1 MAGFLKKLVGGVNKA
16 VGAIA
21 GIGAKILPAPIGTA
35 AKAVQGIS
43 GFASKILDGGKK
55 PASATASVGAAAK
68 AAASAVLPSAAPSTA
83 AAGIPPI
90 TIGEKKS
97 WFMENIAWV
106 IPTGLAF
113 LGGLIWLIIP
123 KRKR

>member
-1 MAGFLKKLVGGVNKA
+1 MAGFFKKLIAGANKA
-16 VGAIA
+16 VGALA

-35 AKAVQGIS
+35 AKLVQG
-43 GFASKILDGGKK
+43 ASAFTAKLVEPKK
-55 PASATASVGAAAK
+55 TAKATASVGNVA
-68 AAASAVLPSAAPSTA
+68 AAASASTMSM
-83 AAGIPPI
+83 PPI

-113 LGGLIWLIIP
+113 LAGLIFLLIP